1 MTKKIKWPKITFPGS
16 EMVPKVSKWGVLG
29 GVFVLKSGLR
39 ILIRAPEVPFSVPA
53 QNAQNDPFFYFLS
66 RTTESTNTYRSW
78 HLDFLA
84 KVANVTGQVCF
95 ILSEI
100 AGVKNCTVYNL

>member
-1 MTKKIKWPKITFPGS
+1 MAKNHFSGVQNGS
-16 EMVPKVSKWGVLG
+16 QSVKMGVLG

-39 ILIRAPEVPFSVPA
+39 ILIRAPEVPFSVSA

-66 RTTESTNTYRSW
+66 RTTESTNPYRSW